1 MLLAQLSDSHIGADW
16 GVGDPVAG
24 LVAAVRGVRSVRPD
38 AVLVTGDLVDNATD
52 AEYELVRELLE
63 PLAVPTYV
71 LPGNHDDRA
80 AIRRHFE
87 LPGAGADPVQYS
99 ADLGGELRLVV
110 LDSLVPGEDSG
121 SLDRERLGW
130 LDSELASAPDAPTL
144 IAMHHPPVL
153 TGLAPWDAIGLPDAD
168 RHALREV
175 IGAYPQVRRIVA
187 GHVHHT
193 FTSELAGCPTLT
205 IPSTFLQA
213 RLNFS
218 ADKLE
223 LGEGPAGFAVHA
235 VLDGGVVSHLEP
247 VGLL

>member
-1 MLLAQLSDSHIGADW
+1 M
-16 GVGDPVAG
+16 GDPVAG
-24 LVAAVRGVRSVRPD
+24 LVAAVHAVRSVRPD

-52 AEYELVRELLE
+52 AEYERVRELLE
-63 PLAVPTYV
+63 PLRVPTYV

-99 ADLGGELRLVV
+99 ADFGAELRLVV
-110 LDSLVPGEDSG
+110 LDSLAPGEDSG

-168 RHALREV
+168 RHALGEV
-175 IGAYPQVRRIVA
+175 IGAHPQVRRIVA

-193 FTSELAGCPTLT
+193 FTGELAGCPTLT
-205 IPSTFLQA
+205 IPSTFLRRPRGA
-213 RLNFS
+213 RRRIGLAPGAGGLALALAGHCRASEPFALSRMVTSGVRAPGSS
-218 ADKLE
+218 A
-223 LGEGPAGFAVHA
+223 GPCR
-235 VLDGGVVSHLEP
+235 
-247 VGLL
+247 